1 VTRTIPVVPSPAQV
15 RSLLAELTPLTHLL
29 GHLLYGT
36 GMRLMEGVR
45 LRIKDVDIDR
55 QVIIVRQA
63 KGNKDRVVML
73 PASLLSDIRRQMK
86 LARAL

>member
-1 VTRTIPVVPSPAQV
+1 
-15 RSLLAELTPLTHLL
+15 
-29 GHLLYGT
+29 
-36 GMRLMEGVR
+36 MEGVR